1 MHRIWNWHIITS
13 VEILRAECCSALS
26 SNDNHKWWV
35 YSAGGGQEGLLMQGT
50 FFATSHYASAALSLQ
65 ITAGERQS
73 RGDWGSPIPSLSLR
87 WPSYILLSP
96 SHSGWMTLI
105 LSWFQI
111 KSHTG
116 VHSSLSSSL
125 LSPSLSLSLSLSLS
139 RYKTRLLGL
148 ISVAAFYHTES
159 FNASKG
165 TVVTSVHW
173 CWIWS
178 ICASLSPLFSARC
191 A

>member
-1 MHRIWNWHIITS
+1 MATLPPLIFICCHRWTLGILLEYLFVFFLLSWGFIMHRIWNWHIITY

-26 SNDNHKWWV
+26 GNDNHEWWV
-35 YSAGGGQEGLLMQGT
+35 YSAGGGQEGLLLQGT
-50 FFATSHYASAALSLQ
+50 FLATSHYASIALSLQ

-73 RGDWGSPIPSLSLR
+73 RGDWGSPIPCLSLR
-87 WPSYILLSP
+87 WPSCILLSP

-139 RYKTRLLGL
+139 
-148 ISVAAFYHTES
+148 S
-159 FNASKG
+159 
-165 TVVTSVHW
+165 
-173 CWIWS
+173 
-178 ICASLSPLFSARC
+178 
-191 A
+191 